1 MNLSLNKWHYH
12 LAALLAPLGLYLLI
26 IMLLISNCNE
36 KSILFQLVLFV
47 TGLFQLISIVS
58 QVLYMIQ
65 IENKKVNISLYE
77 TIYCY
82 VVFIFSLPIYIAMG
96 LVIFNLFNFNLF

>member
-1 MNLSLNKWHYH
+1 MNLSLNKWQYH

-26 IMLLISNCNE
+26 ILLLISNCNE
-36 KSILFQLVLFV
+36 KSIFFQLILFV
-47 TGLFQLISIVS
+47 TGLFQLISIAS

-65 IENKKVNISLYE
+65 IENKKVSVSLFE
-77 TIYCY
+77 MIYCY

-96 LVIFNLFNFNLF
+96 FAAYQLMNFNLF